1 MYDLK
6 MYNLGKKLKDIRK
19 AKNVTLQ
26 ELGEKIGKVKAT
38 IYKYE
43 SGEIIPDII
52 TLQEIANILEVGLNS
67 FCTLDLDIDEIERSN
82 NPFNINTL
90 YLYYISHEKLIVSL
104 LDVIEHDNR
113 QKVILYNAIK
123 GTSKDCAFKYEGILE
138 SDGEAAFFN
147 LRTMSINGKFEKV
160 LITVDLK
167 YISDGKYIGSIAG
180 TTGDNTPCIKKCMIT
195 KESLISREDLNTCFE
210 NVKISEKEIEKMRI
224 ENYWEV
230 ESHNIEEFFID
241 M

>member
-1 MYDLK
+1 MYDLTT
-6 MYNLGKKLKDIRK
+6 YNLGKKLKDIRK
-19 AKNVTLQ
+19 SKKITLE
-26 ELGEKIGKVKAT
+26 ELGNKIGKSKVT

-43 SGEIIPDII
+43 SGEIVPDIV
-52 TLQEIANILEVGLNS
+52 TLQEIANILEVGINS
-67 FCTLDLDIDEIERSN
+67 FCTLDLDDDEIGRN
-82 NPFNINTL
+82 YNPFNESDL

-104 LDVIEHDNR
+104 LEVIKVNNR
-113 QKVILYNAIK
+113 QNVILYNAIK
-123 GTSKDCAFKYEGILE
+123 GTSKDCAFKYEGKLE
-138 SDGEAAFFN
+138 SDGEAAFFT

-195 KESLISREDLNTCFE
+195 REPLITREDLNACFE
-210 NVKISEKEIEKMRI
+210 NVKITDKEIEKMKT
-224 ENYWEV
+224 ENYWEI
-230 ESHNIEEFFID
+230 ETHNIEEFFID